1 MLIEEEVA
9 GFRLKVRLGGKHPA
23 RSHNSLIICKK
34 NQFFIPAVKS
44 CEPFTYAGKFQ
55 MVSVVERVPKVTR

>member
-23 RSHNSLIICKK
+23 RSLNSYYYSFKI
-34 NQFFIPAVKS
+34 FPRF
-44 CEPFTYAGKFQ
+44 
-55 MVSVVERVPKVTR
+55 

>member
-1 MLIEEEVA
+1 MLIEEV
-9 GFRLKVRLGGKHPA
+9 GGKHPP
-23 RSHNSLIICKK
+23 RSHNSLIIIQKK
-34 NQFFIPAVKS
+34 KQFFIPAGKS